1 MNLYPAMRS
10 KMGRWEYYIVK
21 MNMRELAESVQFA
34 SDVHGNY
41 TLDTML
47 QRALSESRVRTEI
60 VTYLAKQK
68 DRFFA
73 SIVIAALK
81 GHPKWYPVL
90 MTGDDRFEMLKDDE
104 RFNETFGVLAFDGT
118 QLYYA
123 LDGQHR
129 LSAIKTLLDP
139 QEDTEDPPEG
149 FYEEEVSV
157 LVVVPSGAES
167 EQEFFE
173 RYRRLFGH
181 LNRYAKAMDQFTNV
195 VMDEDDAFAI
205 LTRRLIRDHEFFSKS
220 GTIKPEKGKNLREGD
235 PWFTS
240 LETFY
245 DMNRILLDSRGR
257 QNAKWGPEKL
267 DIKQFQRFRPSD
279 EQLDKLYEELKT
291 YWDCLLDEVP
301 VLTEDPMLLRR
312 HNLDDDDK
320 EMRDLLIFWP
330 IGQQLFAE
338 VARYALDQ
346 RMPESENVTK
356 KAVRQALEGLGEAE
370 WDLHNPP
377 WRYLL
382 LVWDTD
388 KESWRMRSEDR
399 ADTTKFGI
407 RLQEWILG
415 LYPADEALEKDLR
428 AQWSSRLIPAQKPK
442 ATSEM
447 WDEIIALRGRQLR

>member
-1 MNLYPAMRS
+1 
-10 KMGRWEYYIVK
+10 MGRWEYYIVK
-21 MNMRELAESVQFA
+21 MNMRELSESVKFA

-90 MTGDDRFEMLKDDE
+90 MEGDERFTMLKDDE

-118 QLYYA
+118 QQYYA

-129 LSAIKTLLDP
+129 LSAIKTLISP
-139 QEDTEDPPEG
+139 EEDTFDPPEG

-157 LVVVPSGAES
+157 LVVVPSGAET
-167 EQEFFE
+167 ETEFFE

-181 LNRYAKAMDQFTNV
+181 LNRYAKSMDQFTNV

-205 LTRRLIRDHEFFSKS
+205 LTRRLIADYEFFAQP
-220 GTIKPEKGKNLREGD
+220 GTIKPEKGKNLRESD

-245 DMNRILLDSRGR
+245 DMNRTLLDSRGR
-257 QNAKWGPEKL
+257 QNAKWGPEKD

-279 EQLDKLYEELKT
+279 ELLDALYDELKT
-291 YWDCLLDEVP
+291 YWDCLLDEMP
-301 VLTEDPMLLRR
+301 VLKEDPMMMRR
-312 HNLDDDDK
+312 HNVPSDDESDGAK
-320 EMRDLLIFWP
+320 DLLVFWP
-330 IGQQLFAE
+330 IGQQLLAT

-346 RMPESENVTK
+346 RMPESTEKVERKTVK
-356 KAVRQALEGLGEAE
+356 SALAGLGEAE

-377 WRYLL
+377 WQYLL
-382 LVWDTD
+382 LVWDTE

-399 ADTTKFGI
+399 ADAVKFGT
-407 RLQEWILG
+407 RLQEWLLG
-415 LYPADEALEKDLR
+415 LYPADEALEEELR
-428 AQWSSRLIPAQKPK
+428 RGWESRLIPAQKADDVAK
-442 ATSEM
+442 M
-447 WDEIIALRGRQLR
+447 WDEVLDQQAAQVR